1 MRTLYKNQWVTE
13 ETVPSGQIHLLFG
26 LMVQTTSQKNTPL
39 KERKTPSE
47 PWKWEQRRLFQEW
60 TFQAPS
66 PAEMGNSICA
76 CCLSWSKKLAALEAA
91 EGVTIP
97 QKAQTRLHT
106 SEAGQASVSGP
117 SHHVL

>member
-26 LMVQTTSQKNTPL
+26 LMAQTTSWKNTPL
-39 KERKTPSE
+39 KERKTPPE

-60 TFQAPS
+60 TFQASS
-66 PAEMGNSICA
+66 PAEVGNSFCV
-76 CCLSWSKKLAALEAA
+76 CSLSWSKKLAALEAA

-97 QKAQTRLHT
+97 
-106 SEAGQASVSGP
+106 
-117 SHHVL
+117 